1 MPKRV
6 LIAEFKHETNVFA
19 AVLTDIKAFESRYL
33 RLAPDVMPF
42 FEGVKTEMGG
52 FMDACRKAGI
62 ELIPAI
68 AANATPG
75 GKVTQETFDFVL
87 GHILDV
93 LSKNTVDGIL
103 LSLHGAM
110 VYQGGMDGEG
120 DLLKRIRDH
129 VGPELPI
136 ICTLDLHA
144 NITDAMME
152 HATAMI
158 GYDCYPHVDIYE
170 RALEAANMMA
180 GVLAGKVRPV
190 MRLKRVPILCPYIAS
205 AEEPVAGHLA
215 KVHTW
220 EQEANTLTAT
230 LFHGFFHADIPDS
243 RMSVLA
249 VTNNDPQLAQRIVD
263 DVAKGLLKDYTRF
276 TNKMPSARE
285 AIARGMQ
292 APKGPVVIA
301 ETADNPGVGGSG
313 DTTHMLAALMEMKAK
328 NVGFAMMVDPETIQ
342 QAAKAGIGAKIR
354 VRLGGKS
361 EALNGKPVEGEAVVK
376 NITDGVFHNTGPMW
390 NGLRIDCGA
399 TVVLEM
405 NGIEVIVCTE
415 RLQPLDPEIFRKNG
429 IKPEEKQII
438 VVKSTL
444 HFKAAYDGIASEIIF
459 EDGPGLASQTPANF
473 PIENIRRP
481 VFPLDAID
489 V

>member
-19 AVLTDIKAFESRYL
+19 AAPTDMKAFEARYL

-42 FEGVKTEMGG
+42 FEGVRTEIGG
-52 FMDACRKAGI
+52 FMDGCRKAGI
-62 ELIPAI
+62 EMVPAI

-75 GKVTQETFDFVL
+75 GTVTTEVFDFVS
-87 GHILDV
+87 GHIMDALRA
-93 LSKNTVDGIL
+93 NMVDGIL

-110 VYQGGMDGEG
+110 VHQGGMDGEG
-120 DLLKRIRDH
+120 DLLRRIRDI
-129 VGPELPI
+129 VGPDLPV

-158 GYDCYPHVDIYE
+158 GYDCYPHVDIYD
-170 RALEAANMMA
+170 RALEAAAMMA
-180 GVLAGKVRPV
+180 DVFAGKIWPV
-190 MRLKRVPILCPYIAS
+190 MRLKRVPILCPYLPS
-205 AEEPVAGHLA
+205 AEEPIAGHLA
-215 KVHTW
+215 KVHKW
-220 EQEANTLTAT
+220 EREPGTLTAT
-230 LFHGFFHADIPDS
+230 LFHDFFPADIPDA
-243 RMSVLA
+243 RVSVLA
-249 VTNNDPQLAQRIVD
+249 VTDNDPELAQRIVD
-263 DVAKGLLKDYTRF
+263 DVAGGVRKDYRRF
-276 TNKMPSARE
+276 INKMPSAEE
-285 AIARGMQ
+285 AVGRGMR
-292 APKGPVVIA
+292 APEGPVVIA
-301 ETADNPGVGGSG
+301 ETADNPGAGGSG
-313 DTTHMLAALMEMKAK
+313 DTTHLLAALIAMKAR
-328 NVGFAMMVDPETIQ
+328 NVGFAVMVDPETAE

-361 EALNGKPVEGEAVVK
+361 EALNGKPVEAEAMVK

-390 NGLRIDCGA
+390 NGLRIDCGVTA
-399 TVVLEM
+399 VLEID
-405 NGIEVIVCTE
+405 GIEILVCAN

-429 IKPEEKQII
+429 IRPEDKQII

-444 HFKAAYDGIASEIIF
+444 HFKASYEGLAAEIIF

-473 PIENIRRP
+473 RFKNVLRP

-489 V
+489 G